1 MAVNFNRRKLGMGEE
16 ISTASMSDIA
26 FLLLIF
32 FLVST
37 IFAEE
42 QGLPMQLPG
51 AASETAQINP
61 KNILNVD
68 VEANNRVTLDGE
80 AFAISAIENEVRR
93 RIIANPKLIIQ
104 VKLHPDSF
112 YGTMVDVLDELH
124 LANATK
130 ISLKGMEVVQ

>member
-1 MAVNFNRRKLGMGEE
+1 MAVRLKRKSGMGDD

-51 AASETAQINP
+51 QASETAKINP
-61 KNILNVD
+61 KNILNID
-68 VEANNRVTLDGE
+68 VQSNNVVTLDGTV
-80 AFAISAIENEVRR
+80 FPISTIRMSSRR
-93 RIIANPKLIIQ
+93 KRCTDGTD
-104 VKLHPDSF
+104 HP
-112 YGTMVDVLDELH
+112 
-124 LANATK
+124 
-130 ISLKGMEVVQ
+130 